1 MKVIAVANQKG
12 GVGKTAT
19 ACNLATLIGQK
30 KETLLVDLDPQG
42 HCAQALALDPSKLS
56 PTIYEVLFGRA
67 DVADAI
73 RRVRDKT
80 SLLPSNRELAIG
92 EVELRD
98 SFRREERLN
107 QVLETLQY
115 DYVILDC
122 PPNLGLLVVN
132 ALVAANLVIV
142 PVSTPLAYRGTS
154 DLFEIMAEL
163 KIAFNASWDIRALQ
177 TFYRQGVLE
186 SESLRERLEG
196 DFGEKLFDSRI
207 NLNTDISVATS
218 SGRPLLEFSRSSG
231 YLDYRRLAEEVLHAT
246 EKFQAQRDARPT
258 ASTGSHR

>member
-1 MKVIAVANQKG
+1 MKVIAIANQKG

-19 ACNLATLIGQK
+19 ACNLATLVGQK
-30 KETLLVDLDPQG
+30 KSTLLVDLDPQG
-42 HCAQALALDPSKLS
+42 HCAQALALDPSKLA
-56 PTIYEVLFGRA
+56 PTVYEVLFGRA
-67 DVADAI
+67 AASDAI
-73 RRVRDKT
+73 RHLRDNA

-98 SFRREERLN
+98 SFRREERLKHA
-107 QVLETLQY
+107 LQGVQF

-132 ALVAANLVIV
+132 ALVAADLIII

-163 KIAFNASWDIRALQ
+163 KSAFCASWDIRALQ

-186 SESLRERLEG
+186 SENLRERLAH
-196 DFGEKLFDSRI
+196 DFGNKLFDSRI
-207 NLNTDISVATS
+207 NLNTDISVAMS
-218 SGRPLLEFSRSSG
+218 SGRPLFEFTRSSG

-246 EKFQAQRDARPT
+246 EDYQIERDFSSAT
-258 ASTGSHR
+258 STRGHR